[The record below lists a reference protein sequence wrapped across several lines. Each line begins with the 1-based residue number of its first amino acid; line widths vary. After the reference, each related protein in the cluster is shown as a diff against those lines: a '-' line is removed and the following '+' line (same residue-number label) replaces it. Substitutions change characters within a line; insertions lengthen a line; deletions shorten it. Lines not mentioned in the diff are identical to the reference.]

1 MPLQIFGTRGVVL
14 AKFNTNGFL
23 QWQRVW
29 IGPSSSSYGSSERA
43 TNMHVD
49 PNGDVFVC
57 GYNSGRL
64 TPYEAPGNAIYAKW
78 DTNGVLQWQRY
89 YGDTGYNSTTKKND
103 EEQAEDIITDS
114 AGNVIVVG
122 TWCEDVPPAG
132 KYHDTNGFVL
142 KCDSYGVPLWQ
153 RVITSGTGYSGSSAG
168 AERMKQLLLM
178 VQIISICSW

>member
-1 MPLQIFGTRGVVL
+1 MDFFNGNVFGLDQVHPVTVVVKERLICTLILTAMYLFVVTTQEDSHHMKHLEMP
-14 AKFNTNGFL
+14 
-23 QWQRVW
+23 
-29 IGPSSSSYGSSERA
+29 
-43 TNMHVD
+43 
-49 PNGDVFVC
+49 
-57 GYNSGRL
+57 
-64 TPYEAPGNAIYAKW
+64 IYAKW

-122 TWCEDVPPAG
+122 TCEDVPPAG

-153 RVITSGTGYSGSSAG
+153 RVISGTGYSGSSAG
-168 AERMKQLLLM
+168 AERDLKQLLLI
-178 VQIISICSW
+178 VQIISMFLVGLTHQD